1 MQNMVCGLLCLIDCD
16 KFKSIND
23 TFGHAVGDAVI
34 VAIAATLQNS
44 CRSDDIVMRL
54 GGDEFAIFVPT
65 VTEKASAESLFAR
78 LFDNIKS
85 IQIPELGPR
94 PIVVS
99 LGACLYDGKET
110 ANFDMLYRRADHA
123 MYQSKKQPGLTA
135 TIYGEI

>member
-1 MQNMVCGLLCLIDCD
+1 MCLIDCD

-65 VTEKASAESLFAR
+65 VTEKASAESFFCA
-78 LFDNIKS
+78 
-85 IQIPELGPR
+85 P
-94 PIVVS
+94 V
-99 LGACLYDGKET
+99 
-110 ANFDMLYRRADHA
+110 
-123 MYQSKKQPGLTA
+123 
-135 TIYGEI
+135 